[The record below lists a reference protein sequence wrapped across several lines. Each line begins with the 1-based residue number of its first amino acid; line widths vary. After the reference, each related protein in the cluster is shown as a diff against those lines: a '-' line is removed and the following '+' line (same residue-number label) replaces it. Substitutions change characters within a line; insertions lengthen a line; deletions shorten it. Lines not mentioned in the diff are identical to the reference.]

1 MAVPGEAKLM
11 TNGLRKSCVIGW
23 PAGHSR
29 SPMIHNY
36 WLKQHGLT
44 GEYDKHAVAPED
56 FPAFIA
62 SLAANGYAGANV
74 TIPHKVTALH
84 LSKPDARAKAVGAAN
99 TLWYQD
105 GELHS
110 TNTDVEG
117 FLANLDDVAPHW
129 IRGHGR
135 ALVLGAGGAAHAVV
149 FGLIARGVTQI
160 RVANRHR
167 ERAEALKAQFGP
179 AVDPVDWDKV
189 EEMLPTTD
197 VLVNATSLGMKGMP
211 DVSLDV
217 GLLPSSAIVVDLV
230 YSPLVTT
237 LLGAAKA
244 RGLVIG
250 DGLGMLLHQAVRG
263 FSLWFGV
270 QPHVTH
276 ELRAL
281 IEADLARS

>member
-1 MAVPGEAKLM
+1 MSR
-11 TNGLRKSCVIGW
+11 GLRKACVIGW

-36 WLKQHGLT
+36 WLKQYGLV
-44 GEYDKHAVAPED
+44 GEYDKQAVAPEE
-56 FPAFIA
+56 FPAFVA
-62 SLAANGYAGANV
+62 GLAARGYAGANV
-74 TIPHKVTALH
+74 TIPHKETALRLTH
-84 LSKPDARAKAVGAAN
+84 PDARARAVGAAN

-129 IRGHGR
+129 TRGHEH

-149 FGLIARGVTQI
+149 FGMMARGVTRI

-167 ERAEALKAQFGP
+167 ERAEALKAKFP
-179 AVDPVDWDKV
+179 VVEPVDWDRV
-189 EEMLPTTD
+189 EAELPTTE

-211 DVSLDV
+211 DLTLDIDK
-217 GLLPSSAIVVDLV
+217 LPASAIVVDLV
-230 YSPLVTT
+230 YSPLTTT

-244 RGLVIG
+244 RGLLIG

-270 QPHVTH
+270 TPQVTH
-276 ELRAL
+276 ELRAMV
-281 IEADLARS
+281 EADLKGG

>member
-1 MAVPGEAKLM
+1 
-11 TNGLRKSCVIGW
+11 
-23 PAGHSR
+23 
-29 SPMIHNY
+29 MIHNY
-36 WLKQHGLT
+36 WLKQHGLV
-44 GEYDKHAVAPED
+44 GEYDKHAVEPQD

-62 SLAANGYAGANV
+62 ALAERGYAGANI
-74 TIPHKVTALH
+74 TIPHKETALR
-84 LSKPDARAKAVGAAN
+84 LTKPDARAKAVGAAN

-117 FLANLDDVAPHW
+117 FLANLDHVAPHW
-129 IRGHGR
+129 ARGHAQ

-149 FGLIARGVTQI
+149 FGMMARGIKRI

-167 ERAEALKAQFGP
+167 ERAEALKAKFGP
-179 AVDPVDWDKV
+179 AIEPVDWDKV
-189 EEMLPTTD
+189 ADELATTD

-217 GLLPSSAIVVDLV
+217 GLLPASAIVVDLV

-270 QPHVTH
+270 QPQVTH
-276 ELRAL
+276 ELRAM

>member
-1 MAVPGEAKLM
+1 M
-11 TNGLRKSCVIGW
+11 TDGLRKSCVIGW

-29 SPMIHNY
+29 SPMIHNF
-36 WLKQHGLT
+36 WLRQHGLV
-44 GEYDKHAVAPED
+44 GEYDKHAVAPDD

-62 SLAANGYAGANV
+62 ALAANGYAGANV
-74 TIPHKVTALH
+74 TIPHKQTALR

-129 IRGHGR
+129 TRGHAR
-135 ALVLGAGGAAHAVV
+135 PLVLGAGGAAHAVV
-149 FGLIARGVTQI
+149 FGLIARGVKRV

-167 ERAEALKAQFGP
+167 ERAETLRAKFGP
-179 AVDPVDWDKV
+179 AVEPVDWEHVDA
-189 EEMLPTTD
+189 ELPTAD
-197 VLVNATSLGMKGMP
+197 VLVNATSLGMKGLP
-211 DVSLDV
+211 DLTLDV
-217 GLLPSSAIVVDLV
+217 GLLPATAIVVDLV

-244 RGLVIG
+244 RGLIIG

-270 QPHVTH
+270 QPQVTH
-276 ELRAL
+276 DLRAL
-281 IEADLARS
+281 VEADLARS